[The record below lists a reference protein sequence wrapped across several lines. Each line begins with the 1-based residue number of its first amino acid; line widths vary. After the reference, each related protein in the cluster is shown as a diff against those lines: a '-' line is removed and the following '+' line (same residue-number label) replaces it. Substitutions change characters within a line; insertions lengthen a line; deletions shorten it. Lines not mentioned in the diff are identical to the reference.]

1 MTVTVPQAVRILSK
15 GKYTIGPEGTISSE
29 DYALLEELI
38 TDEVNRKNP
47 GFSATDLVRY
57 KAYLILDILS
67 NTGGTGFITEKKVK
81 DVSWKIS
88 KSGNKESTS
97 IWYDYA
103 EKMIAEFGKTTMP
116 AGVSRSD
123 AYFQGLDSNPVDVS
137 GDPAYS
143 ERPGDW

>member
-29 DYALLEELI
+29 DYALLDELI
-38 TDEVNRKNP
+38 AEEVSRKDP
-47 GFSATDLVRY
+47 GFTATDLVRY

-67 NTGGTGFITEKKVK
+67 NTGGTGFVTEKKVNL
-81 DVSWKIS
+81 VSWKIA
-88 KSGNKESTS
+88 KSDVKGSTS
-97 IWYDYA
+97 LWYDYA
-103 EKMIAEFGKTTMP
+103 EKMIAEYGKNTMP

-123 AYFQGLDSNPVDVS
+123 AYFQGFDSNPVDVS